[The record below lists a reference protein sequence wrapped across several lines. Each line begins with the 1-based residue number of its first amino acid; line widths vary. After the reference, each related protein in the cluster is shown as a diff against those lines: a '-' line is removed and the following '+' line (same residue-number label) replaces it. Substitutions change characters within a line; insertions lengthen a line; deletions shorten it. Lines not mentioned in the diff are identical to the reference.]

1 MVMAAYER
9 RFPTCPMIPI
19 FLGSDITEEEKSDD
33 GAIHIITRRCRLN
46 LDAPYILKRI
56 SGVEHLIFI
65 QRNSLNWRQRT
76 LKIEA
81 WNESFS
87 SRVHVL
93 EGCTYTVH
101 PDNPN
106 WTCFEQTASLEI
118 KSFFGFESSVEK
130 LAVKQYAASLKKGKE
145 ILMHYLNELQEEGVT
160 YIPTWQEKH
169 PEEAAVPQKAPLSLE
184 NGTVEEVGEATAG
197 KTKAAADSS
206 QMEKSSES
214 NESQNNIAAASSPS
228 IMNKLA
234 SSSVQEKEGAV
245 GGVQEADEGTLVD
258 EDYIK
263 NFLGDLTPIQ
273 ESKLITLREWL
284 SETHKGK
291 MPHDAHLL
299 RFLRARDFNTE
310 KAHEMITASLAWRKQ
325 HQVDKILKSWE
336 PPEILKKFFPGSWQ
350 YHDRDGR
357 PLFIMRLGQLDVKGL
372 LKAFGEEGILRYVLT
387 INEEGLRRTEEAT
400 RKYGK
405 PISSWTCVAD
415 CEGLSMRHLWRP
427 GIKALLR
434 MIEVVEANYPETMG
448 RLLIVRAPRVFPVIW
463 TLVSPF
469 IDENT
474 RKKFLIYGGKNYM
487 EAGGLP
493 DYVEPKY
500 IPEFLGGENYCEIP
514 EGGIIPKSYYRSAE
528 EIYSPDELP
537 LCSETVYKLAILQK
551 GVPHE
556 VPVHVTEAQQVLTW
570 DFDVLRGDITFAV
583 LFSKK
588 PLVVL
593 KEVNNAVTSHHPAQG
608 VSNTI
613 VFDKSMTCGVNY
625 NYVEQPL
632 VCKAGESMQGSHIC
646 QAAGW
651 YVLQWKYYQSVPSMN
666 RDQKAHH
673 HNKLAKVIFYQE
685 VLASDDFRGSMSS
698 LQSCHSGFSSLSIST
713 TSSKNSQASSQ
724 SHSSYHTQVSR

>member
-1 MVMAAYER
+1 
-9 RFPTCPMIPI
+9 
-19 FLGSDITEEEKSDD
+19 
-33 GAIHIITRRCRLN
+33 
-46 LDAPYILKRI
+46 
-56 SGVEHLIFI
+56 
-65 QRNSLNWRQRT
+65 
-76 LKIEA
+76 
-81 WNESFS
+81 
-87 SRVHVL
+87 
-93 EGCTYTVH
+93 
-101 PDNPN
+101 
-106 WTCFEQTASLEI
+106 
-118 KSFFGFESSVEK
+118 
-130 LAVKQYAASLKKGKE
+130 
-145 ILMHYLNELQEEGVT
+145 
-160 YIPTWQEKH
+160 
-169 PEEAAVPQKAPLSLE
+169 
-184 NGTVEEVGEATAG
+184 
-197 KTKAAADSS
+197 
-206 QMEKSSES
+206 
-214 NESQNNIAAASSPS
+214 
-228 IMNKLA
+228 
-234 SSSVQEKEGAV
+234 
-245 GGVQEADEGTLVD
+245 TLVD

-325 HQVDKILKSWE
+325 HQVDKILKNWE
-336 PPEILKKFFPGSWQ
+336 PPDMLQKYFPGSWH

-463 TLVSPF
+463 TFVSPF

-493 DYVEPKY
+493 DYVEPSY
-500 IPEFLGGENYCEIP
+500 IPEFLGGDNYCEIP
-514 EGGIIPKSYYRSAE
+514 DGGIIPKSFYRSAE

-537 LCSETVYKLAILQK
+537 LCSETVYKLSILQK

-556 VPVHVTEAQQVLTW
+556 VLVHVTEAQQVLTW
-570 DFDVLRGDITFAV
+570 DFDVLRGDVTFAV
-583 LFSKK
+583 LFSKR
-588 PLVVL
+588 PLTVL
-593 KEVNNAVTSHHPAQG
+593 KEVNHAITSHHPAQG

-613 VFDKSMTCGVNY
+613 VFDKSMVCGVNY
-625 NYVEQPL
+625 NFVEQPL

-651 YVLQWKYYQSVPSMN
+651 YVLQWKYYQSVPSITETRKSVTIIRWQRSYITKRYWHLMTLGYTSTI
-666 RDQKAHH
+666 DSLFHPAPQGTPVP
-673 HNKLAKVIFYQE
+673 LTP
-685 VLASDDFRGSMSS
+685 SS
-698 LQSCHSGFSSLSIST
+698 ILPLMVNSRVPLTPSSILPLMV
-713 TSSKNSQASSQ
+713 NQ
-724 SHSSYHTQVSR
+724 YH

>member
-1 MVMAAYER
+1 MVQKYHSPVRIYKHPFEMVMAAYER

-19 FLGSDITEEEKSDD
+19 FLGSDITEEEKSED

-65 QRNSLNWRQRT
+65 QRNSYNWRQRT

-81 WNESFS
+81 WNESFN

-101 PDNPN
+101 PDNSS

-118 KSFFGFESSVEK
+118 KSFFGFESTVEK
-130 LAVKQYAASLKKGKE
+130 LAVKQYAASLKK
-145 ILMHYLNELQEEGVT
+145 
-160 YIPTWQEKH
+160 
-169 PEEAAVPQKAPLSLE
+169 
-184 NGTVEEVGEATAG
+184 
-197 KTKAAADSS
+197 
-206 QMEKSSES
+206 S
-214 NESQNNIAAASSPS
+214 NESQNNLSAVSSASP
-228 IMNKLA
+228 MNKLA

-245 GGVQEADEGTLVD
+245 GGPQEADEGTLVD

-325 HQVDKILKSWE
+325 HQVDKILKNWE
-336 PPEILKKFFPGSWQ
+336 PPDMLQKYFPGSWH

-463 TLVSPF
+463 TFVSPF

-493 DYVEPKY
+493 DYVEPSY
-500 IPEFLGGENYCEIP
+500 IPEFLGGDNYCEIP
-514 EGGIIPKSYYRSAE
+514 DGGIIPKSFYRSAE

-537 LCSETVYKLAILQK
+537 LCSETVYKLSILQK

-556 VPVHVTEAQQVLTW
+556 VLVHVTEAQQVLTW
-570 DFDVLRGDITFAV
+570 DFDVLRGDVTFAV
-583 LFSKK
+583 LFSKR
-588 PLVVL
+588 PLTVL
-593 KEVNNAVTSHHPAQG
+593 KEVNHAITSHHPAQG

-613 VFDKSMTCGVNY
+613 VFDKSMVCGVNY
-625 NYVEQPL
+625 NFVEQPL

-666 RDQKAHH
+666 RDQKVSH
-673 HNKLAKVIFYQE
+673 HNKVAKVIYYQE

-698 LQSCHSGFSSLSIST
+698 LQSCQSGFSSLSIST
-713 TSSKNSQASSQ
+713 TSSKHSQSS
-724 SHSSYHTQVSR
+724 SHSSSQISR